1 MFAGFK
7 YETIDLKN
15 IMLDERNPRIVSQTP
30 LTKESQIIAYLYDN
44 EDLETFVKKIAQDG
58 KNLGAERPYVVKK
71 GNGYVV
77 IEGNTRIAAYKILT
91 GILSPPQE
99 YHASVPAIPEKTAV
113 SLSKVDCSVAPNRDA
128 LMPIMAS
135 AHFGAGD
142 KSKWGYLGSRKAVY
156 DELKSGK
163 TVPKLSKLFHVSQA
177 EIRELIIEYELYLK
191 ALSLSWTKQEKEILL
206 RPNLAFNP
214 PVRFLQTSG
223 HKDKMGI
230 SYDTGNLKV
239 LFDADAKK
247 KFKHLVKKLV
257 VSPTKGL
264 GATASYEAV
273 FDDYGPSSASAKAK
287 AGAKKGSASNTSGGT
302 SGAGNAGGKAT
313 GAAIKN
319 TLFNYTATVNNA
331 LIKQLLKEAKELKCN
346 KFPSAGTFLLRNIVE
361 SLLTHIIDAQ
371 MANKKGLTLDLESCL
386 NLCASNAVN
395 LPNTD
400 KKVLAEFRK
409 HHLSYLNLGA
419 HGNLVPNE
427 TRLFMARDAIDLFIK
442 KYA

>member
-1 MFAGFK
+1 
-7 YETIDLKN
+7 
-15 IMLDERNPRIVSQTP
+15 S
-30 LTKESQIIAYLYDN
+30 
-44 EDLETFVKKIAQDG
+44 
-58 KNLGAERPYVVKK
+58 
-71 GNGYVV
+71 
-77 IEGNTRIAAYKILT
+77 
-91 GILSPPQE
+91 
-99 YHASVPAIPEKTAV
+99 
-113 SLSKVDCSVAPNRDA
+113 
-128 LMPIMAS
+128 
-135 AHFGAGD
+135 
-142 KSKWGYLGSRKAVY
+142 
-156 DELKSGK
+156 
-163 TVPKLSKLFHVSQA
+163 
-177 EIRELIIEYELYLK
+177 IRELIIEYELYLK